1 MKRKFKLFAT
11 IASLCLC
18 LALMAFGVYAATN
31 VKYTASG
38 SVSFTVNDVFV
49 TVTNKMVKK
58 IGDAGETEV
67 ASTVASA
74 KSYTEDESKVKTGTD
89 LAADC
94 TYADVQFTKTND
106 YIKYTTTIQNDG
118 ESAIK
123 VKFVVTTPTDTTHL
137 GATVTAQ
144 VTGGGQPEEAATDYT
159 GVVKT
164 LTQNQ
169 TITLVL
175 TISLKNMESTL
186 TADGSKWEVKGF
198 ASINETF
205 A

>member
-11 IASLCLC
+11 VASLCLC

-49 TVTNKMVKK
+49 TVTNNMVKK
-58 IGDAGETEV
+58 IGTAQEEKV
-67 ASTVASA
+67 ASDVESA
-74 KSYTEDESKVKTGTD
+74 QSYTVDGSSVKTGTD

-94 TYADVQFTKTND
+94 TYEDVVFTKTGD
-106 YIKYTTTIQNDG
+106 YIKYTTTIKNDG
-118 ESAIK
+118 ESPIK
-123 VKFVVTTPTDTTHL
+123 VKFVVTKPTDEAHL

-144 VTGGGQPEEAATDYT
+144 VTGEEAATPYT
-159 GVVKT
+159 GDVKT
-164 LTQNQ
+164 LTNQQ

-205 A
+205 AE

>member
-38 SVSFTVNDVFV
+38 SVSFQVNDVFV
-49 TVTNKMVKK
+49 TVTNNMVKK
-58 IGDAGETEV
+58 IGAEAEAPV
-67 ASTVASA
+67 ASTVESA
-74 KSYTEDESKVKTGTD
+74 KSYTEDGGVKAGTD

-94 TYADVQFTKTND
+94 TYGDVQFSKTGD
-106 YIKYTTTIQNDG
+106 YIKYTTVITNDG

-144 VTGGGQPEEAATDYT
+144 VKGEENPTPYT
-159 GVVKT
+159 NGVVKT
-164 LTQNQ
+164 LGNKD

-186 TADGSKWEVKGF
+186 TSEGSKWEVKGF

-205 A
+205 AE